1 MCPLLVCDNQ
11 APFSNESCTRHDDP
25 QHSTE
30 RRKGSALFSK
40 LQVVCLSAPGSDKGL
55 CEPHKRASSFIRPQ
69 PTTLRRNRSGAR
81 ELPLKP
87 FGHPRSYEIRDLS
100 VASPSRGFP
109 NVVSAHS
116 TLSPFDFSA
125 LARLFRFC
133 RLPDPTDLIPL
144 VLPGRN
150 PAARR
155 RPRLLWPR

>member
-25 QHSTE
+25 LHSTE

-55 CEPHKRASSFIRPQ
+55 CEPHKRASFIRPQ
-69 PTTLRRNRSGAR
+69 PTTLCRNKRGAR

-87 FGHPRSYEIRDLS
+87 FGHPRSHEIRDLS
-100 VASPSRGFP
+100 VASLSRGFP
-109 NVVSAHS
+109 NVVSA
-116 TLSPFDFSA
+116 LFPFDFSP

-150 PAARR
+150 PTVRR